1 MFPSTQ
7 VQILLVQVLKAA
19 DLPGFCF
26 TIEPPGGK
34 AYLLDAHSDDNR
46 KEWMDALRNN
56 IECPIGTASP
66 TLSEV
71 RVLCVCV
78 CVFRSCVLSPCDC
91 ACTSGPVREHSI

>member
-78 CVFRSCVLSPCDC
+78 CVSFVCVV
-91 ACTSGPVREHSI
+91 AM